1 MIEKCLYIGHNKAC
15 KHRLGDKCILLA
27 LNTNQRQRTTMY
39 CLLND
44 QLTFSASPF
53 TLCTPWKGLLASPKD
68 TWRKQDGR
76 RAAQDTM
83 PTAELP
89 VGMLPVPTA
98 SETIACSSF
107 ALKTWASCDPWS
119 QSCPTEVPFNLAE
132 NNRLFSCWPNIKCH
146 FHANFQAWTQA
157 FVFQRML
164 QKASAFC
171 TDGCSQDLENNPP
184 ELRKVDFAPYEL
196 MMTVILLNIKGYS

>member
-1 MIEKCLYIGHNKAC
+1 M
-15 KHRLGDKCILLA
+15 
-27 LNTNQRQRTTMY
+27 
-39 CLLND
+39 
-44 QLTFSASPF
+44 FSASLF
-53 TLCTPWKGLLASPKD
+53 TLCTPWKGLLASPED

-76 RAAQDTM
+76 RAAQDM
-83 PTAELP
+83 LPTAELP

-98 SETIACSSF
+98 SEIIACSSF

-119 QSCPTEVPFNLAE
+119 QSCPTEVPFNLTE

-146 FHANFQAWTQA
+146 FHANFRAWTQA

-171 TDGCSQDLENNPP
+171 TDECSQDLENNPP
-184 ELRKVDFAPYEL
+184 ELTEVDFAPYEIT
-196 MMTVILLNIKGYS
+196 MTVIFVDYKRLQLKQRKMRVEDGFHFKKWNTDSASAKQKACETHPALQKLIFKGSI